1 MDLVSPGSW
10 ETAQRARAQLHRK
23 QCRRGLACF
32 PEKIYNSASK
42 PKYHSSEDKK
52 NGLYNN
58 LSW

>member
-1 MDLVSPGSW
+1 MPMAPTLGELS
-10 ETAQRARAQLHRK
+10 AK
-23 QCRRGLACF
+23 QTERVGLACF

-42 PKYHSSEDKK
+42 PKYYSSEDKK